1 MKKHLLIA
9 FLGLGFF
16 NLYAQNPLSNDTDP
30 ESGVIYPDYMRISR
44 PLSEIWAEEQVDEN
58 ALTDYEKSKM
68 EAPDKKTGKR
78 EPQKFPL
85 TVEID
90 GKEFGN
96 DENYIQKE
104 EGTRPS
110 EGTRANFAGIGGG
123 GAFPYDPSGAAGPNH
138 YVQAVNATTY
148 KIFNKTTGANLG
160 TGSVG
165 SLWSPATGNLGD
177 PIVMYD
183 RFADR
188 WFISQFGENTAG
200 TIFYIY
206 IAVSTTAN
214 PTGSYYTYTYTSPQF
229 PDYLKFSI
237 WRDGY
242 YMTSNQAQK
251 VFAFERSVM
260 LTGGTARSVYKTFAP
275 PQGSGFFVP
284 MPGDAD
290 GTSLPTTGG
299 CPIFSYEDNGWGG
312 TFADQ
317 INIYEANVTWGTT
330 PALLIPVAGGS
341 PLNTVAFDAS
351 YNASWN
357 DITQPGTTQKL
368 DGIGGI
374 LQYRAQWRKWPTYN
388 SVVLNWPVKISATE
402 RGIMWAEL
410 RQTGTTWSIFQQG
423 IYDPDAYSRWVGS
436 IAMDDQGN
444 IALCYAKSGTT
455 PTNVYPSLAY
465 TGRLA
470 TDPAGTMTFAE
481 TVAIAGTGYQTGA
494 NRFGDYAQTTLDPD
508 GSTFWHT
515 AQYNGGA
522 SGQTVQRTRIYS
534 FQLSSSVNA
543 GCTIVSND
551 ADNSICSGTS
561 VTFTA
566 TPLNG
571 GTTPSYQWKKNGT
584 NVGTNSAT
592 YTTTTLANSDVI
604 TCVMTSNQP
613 SVLNNP
619 ATSNAITMTVGN
631 PSTPAVSIV
640 ISTGTNPT
648 CAGTNVVFNATPTNG
663 GTPSYQWKK
672 NGVNAGTNS
681 AFYSSTAFVNGDAI
695 SVVMTSTAACATPS
709 TATSNTIT
717 LTVNPSV
724 TPSVSIS
731 AVDNTICSG
740 QTTTFTAAPTNGGT
754 TPSYQWKK
762 NGTNAGTNSTT
773 YAPTTLVN
781 GDVITCVLTS
791 NATCPNPTTG
801 TSNAITMTV
810 ATVPTPTITQN
821 GGVLTSSATS
831 GNQWYLN
838 GNILVGQTGQNITV
852 TSSGVYTV
860 IVTVNGCASTASAG
874 NNATVGINEENNP
887 YLLVIFPNPSEGNF
901 HISFTADR
909 SEKYKL
915 ELFNE
920 LGQII
925 ISEEIVNHSGTYQ
938 YPVNLTRPA
947 AGMYSVVLTNGKVET
962 TKKIIIY

>member
-1 MKKHLLIA
+1 MKKLLLFT
-9 FLGLGFF
+9 FLGLGFL
-16 NLYAQNPLSNDTDP
+16 NLNAQNPLSTDTDP
-30 ESGVIYPDYMRISR
+30 ESGVIYPNYMRISR
-44 PLSEIWAEEQVDEN
+44 PLSEIWAEEGLD
-58 ALTDYEKSKM
+58 TDAPTPYEIANIEST
-68 EAPDKKTGKR
+68 DKRVGKR
-78 EPQKFPL
+78 KAIDFQFS
-85 TVEID
+85 VEED
-90 GKEFGN
+90 GMEYGN
-96 DENYIQKE
+96 EERIIQRDG
-104 EGTRPS
+104 GTRPS
-110 EGTRANFAGIGGG
+110 EGTRANFAGLGSGGG
-123 GAFPYDPSGAAGPNH
+123 LPYDPSGAAGPNH
-138 YVQAVNATTY
+138 YIQAVNATTY
-148 KIFNKTTGANLG
+148 RIYNKTTGANMGGG
-160 TGSVG
+160 TVG
-165 SLWSPATGNLGD
+165 NLWSPATGNAGD
-177 PIVMYD
+177 PIIMYD

-188 WFISQFGENTAG
+188 WFISQFGSGNQV
-200 TIFYIY
+200 Y
-206 IAVSTTAN
+206 IAISTTGN
-214 PTGSYYTYTYTSPQF
+214 PLGTYYTYTYTSPQF

-242 YMTSNQAQK
+242 YMTSNTGTQR
-251 VFAFERSVM
+251 VFCFERSVM
-260 LTGGTARSVYKTFAP
+260 HTGGTARSVYTSFNP
-275 PQGSGFFVP
+275 PRAGGFFCP

-290 GTSLPTTGG
+290 GNGGLPTTGG

-330 PALLIPVAGGS
+330 PTLTIPVATGS
-341 PLNTVAFDAS
+341 PLNTSPFDGS
-351 YNASWN
+351 YDANWD

-388 SVVLNWPVKISATE
+388 SVVLNWPVKISSTE

-410 RQTGTTWSIFQQG
+410 RQSGTTWSIFQQG

-481 TVAIAGTGYQTGA
+481 TVAIAGTGYQSTY

-508 GSTFWHT
+508 GMTFWHT
-515 AQYNGGA
+515 AQYNGGT
-522 SGQTVQRTRIYS
+522 SGTGVQRTRIYS

-551 ADNSICSGTS
+551 ADNSICTGTS

-571 GTTPSYQWKKNGT
+571 GTTPIYQWKVNGG

-592 YTTTTLANSDVI
+592 YTTSTLVNSDIV

-695 SVVMTSTAACATPS
+695 SVVMTSTAVCATPS

-717 LTVNPSV
+717 LSVTPSV
-724 TPSVSIS
+724 TPSVAIT
-731 AVDNTICSG
+731 AADNTICAG
-740 QTTTFTAAPTNGGT
+740 QTTTFTATPTNGGAS
-754 TPSYQWKK
+754 PSYQWKL
-762 NGTNAGTNSTT
+762 NGTNVGTNSTT
-773 YAPTTLVN
+773 YAPVSLAN
-781 GDVITCVLTS
+781 GNIITCVLTS
-791 NATCPNPTTG
+791 NAVCPNPATA
-801 TSNAITMTV
+801 TSNSITMTV
-810 ATVPTPTITQN
+810 TTVPTPTITQN
-821 GGVLTSSATS
+821 GAVLSSSATT
-831 GNQWYLN
+831 GNQWYLD

-860 IVTVNGCASTASAG
+860 IVTVNGCPSASSAG

-887 YLLVIFPNPSEGNF
+887 YLLVIFPNPNDGDF
-901 HISFTADR
+901 HISFTANK

-925 ISEEIVNHSGTYQ
+925 ISQEIVNHSGTYQ
-938 YPVNLTRPA
+938 YPVNLTKPA
-947 AGMYSVVLTNGKVET
+947 AGMYTVVLTNGKLESF
-962 TKKIIIY
+962 KKVIVY